1 MAAATCVGITGW
13 ALQTGA
19 WFGSLESRKI
29 QESGNPPGS
38 LSVASASSR
47 LWMRRRRHGFTAPW
61 RQQQLQQPLVSS
73 RHRRRETLELGLGF
87 CRCPCRASKQQEGEL
102 GYMRYAGSS
111 RYVAMQQQQLRR
123 IASLVVGEESPH
135 SLKTAA
141 AKGSKSGRGQ
151 EWGTVVDTDEEGSLR
166 NADLLPKPPAGFILD
181 DAGKV
186 VLMAPTVN
194 RVVRIVDPATG
205 RALDCM
211 VRRAFRSSEGEQCLL
226 LLPLDMPLQIFRIE
240 DSEGGGLTEL
250 SDAELEEVLPSASF
264 ALVKK
269 RLHLVRSGF
278 CLTARGG
285 FCYTDEDVM
294 DLNTEQ
300 DEGLGG
306 SLAEGVEIAS
316 FQVGES
322 EYLMYTPFD
331 PLMFVARKD
340 ESTGELIVADD
351 ELLDDEAV
359 LDAIDEEN
367 DFQSTV
373 DEEEAINEA
382 LKKAK

>member
-1 MAAATCVGITGW
+1 
-13 ALQTGA
+13 
-19 WFGSLESRKI
+19 
-29 QESGNPPGS
+29 
-38 LSVASASSR
+38 
-47 LWMRRRRHGFTAPW
+47 
-61 RQQQLQQPLVSS
+61 
-73 RHRRRETLELGLGF
+73 
-87 CRCPCRASKQQEGEL
+87 
-102 GYMRYAGSS
+102 
-111 RYVAMQQQQLRR
+111 
-123 IASLVVGEESPH
+123 
-135 SLKTAA
+135 
-141 AKGSKSGRGQ
+141 
-151 EWGTVVDTDEEGSLR
+151 VDTDEEGSLQ

-316 FQVGES
+316 FQVGER

-382 LKKAK
+382 LRKAK